1 MKFHLLMN
9 FLRNFRTSNLT
20 NLRRAMWSCPFNW
33 EGNWNLRWF
42 RSVPRLKPGLPWWL
56 SGEESACQC
65 RRHGFDP
72 QSGKIPHAK
81 EQLSLCAK
89 KENVCVCVCVCVC
102 RERERET
109 EANFTNPWTAF
120 LPQVQKSQWH
130 GVLGKGWYYRSAT
143 QCSSLPI
150 TMLLNS
156 LHHWHWLW
164 VAIINGAS
172 ERETPARAWWVF
184 VNEACFLG
192 ALPVSFFFF
201 KG

>member
-56 SGEESACQC
+56 SGEESACQW

-102 RERERET
+102 VERERERLKPTLQTHGLHFCPRYRNPSGTVCWARGGIT
-109 EANFTNPWTAF
+109 EVLPSAHLSQSPCFWTVSTTDIDSE
-120 LPQVQKSQWH
+120 LPLSTGPQKERHQQE
-130 GVLGKGWYYRSAT
+130 LDE
-143 QCSSLPI
+143 SL
-150 TMLLNS
+150 
-156 LHHWHWLW
+156 
-164 VAIINGAS
+164 
-172 ERETPARAWWVF
+172 
-184 VNEACFLG
+184 
-192 ALPVSFFFF
+192 
-201 KG
+201 